1 MKPIK
6 VVQYGSWGMTHA
18 EHTML
23 TMRSLPE
30 YFEVVGFCRT
40 YGNRPKKQPCFSK
53 RIYV

>member
-23 TMRSLPE
+23 CIDLTLVFC
-30 YFEVVGFCRT
+30 YTIYEV
-40 YGNRPKKQPCFSK
+40 S
-53 RIYV
+53 I